1 MCNSTQVIKMKFGRN
16 GFGKRTLYNAQ
27 FTDGLTFLE
36 RVKKAS

>member
-1 MCNSTQVIKMKFGRN
+1 MRNSTQVIKMKFGRN
-16 GFGKRTLYNAQ
+16 GFKRTLYNAQ